1 MGAVCG
7 TPVSIVGVI
16 QTRVNSTRLPK
27 KALLPIAGRPMFLR
41 IWDRLAL
48 CPALDSVVVLTSNDP
63 ANEPIRA
70 ICARE
75 SVGCVSAE
83 TDANVLGRFVAA
95 LDRTGADAL
104 VRITSDCPF
113 ADPLVIRDVVRAFTD
128 SLHCDY
134 ASNVLPRSFPDG
146 LDVEVI
152 SADAIRWLDLRCHA
166 NREEF
171 TRVIWNAPDAFR
183 CVNVEIDPDLSGLR
197 WTVDYYQDLEFAR
210 WAHERLPEGFGW
222 RDVLALKDQAPRDML
237 CRFDPAAA
245 KENEGGRRRSY

>member
-1 MGAVCG
+1 M
-7 TPVSIVGVI
+7 SIVGVL

-27 KALLPIAGRPMFLR
+27 KALLPIHGRPMFLR

-48 CPALDSVVVLTSNDP
+48 CPALDSVVVLTSHDD

-83 TDANVLGRFVAA
+83 TDADVLGRFVAA
-95 LDRTGADAL
+95 LERTGAEAL

-113 ADPLVIRDVVRAFTD
+113 ADPAVIRDVVGAFKRD
-128 SLHCDY
+128 DYDY

-152 SADAIRWLDLRCHA
+152 SADAIRWLDRRCGA

-197 WTVDYYQDLEFAR
+197 WTVDYQADLEFAR
-210 WAHERLPEGFGW
+210 WATGRLPEAFGW
-222 RDVLALKDQAPRDML
+222 RDVLALKAEAPPEML
-237 CRFDPAAA
+237 WRLDTALA
-245 KENEGGRRRSY
+245 KEAESGRRRSY

>member
-1 MGAVCG
+1 MVTLRG

-48 CPALDSVVVLTSNDP
+48 CPALDSVVVLTSDEDS
-63 ANEPIRA
+63 NEPIRA
-70 ICARE
+70 ICTRE

-83 TDANVLGRFVAA
+83 TDADVLGRFVAA
-95 LDRTGADAL
+95 LERTGAEAL

-113 ADPLVIRDVVRAFTD
+113 ADPLVIRDVVQAFKFD
-128 SLHCDY
+128 AYDY

-152 SADAIRWLDLRCHA
+152 SADAIRWLDRRCHA

-183 CVNVEIDPDLSGLR
+183 CVNVDTNPDLSGLR

-210 WAHERLPEGFGW
+210 WAYERLPEGFGW
-222 RDVLALKDQAPRDML
+222 RDVLALKDQAPPDML